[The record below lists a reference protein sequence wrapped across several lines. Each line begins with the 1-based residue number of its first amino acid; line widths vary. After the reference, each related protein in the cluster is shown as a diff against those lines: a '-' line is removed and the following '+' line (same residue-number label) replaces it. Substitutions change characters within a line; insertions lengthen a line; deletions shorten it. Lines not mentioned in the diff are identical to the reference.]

1 MTEILKIEHLK
12 KYYVKK
18 KIFSSN
24 SSIVKAVDD
33 ISFSI
38 KKGEVFVLAGESGSG
53 KSTIAKLILKST
65 KPDEGKIIFEE
76 QEIDE
81 QKKNLQKIRM
91 NCQMIHQ
98 DPYDSINPRMKIKDI
113 ILEPLEI
120 HNVGNKK
127 ERYNRVLEVLKEVK
141 LEPVEEIIEKY
152 PHMLSGGQRQRAVLA
167 RALAL
172 KPKIILADEP
182 VSMLDVSIRAEMLEL
197 MKHLQKI
204 RMNCQMIHQ
213 DPYDSINPRMKIKDI
228 VSEPLEI
235 HNIGNKEERHSR
247 VLEVLKEVK
256 LEPIEEIIKKYP
268 HMLSGGQRQRVVL
281 ARALALKPKI
291 ILADEPVSMLDVSIR
306 AEMLE
311 LMKQLQKKYEIT
323 FIYITHDLATAKN
336 FGQRI
341 AILYLGKIVET
352 GPINQVLKNPK
363 HPYTQA
369 LIDAIS
375 EPDPQNIH
383 KIREIRIKETTEEG
397 ISKGCRFKPRC
408 PYAIDQCNVEPNL
421 EKIVDEHFSACHI
434 KLD

>member
-1 MTEILKIEHLK
+1 MNNRSVLTEILKIENLK
-12 KYYVKK
+12 KYYIKK
-18 KIFSSN
+18 KIFSSD
-24 SSIVKAVDD
+24 SSIVKATDR

-53 KSTIAKLILKST
+53 KSTIAKLILKAI
-65 KPDEGKIIFEE
+65 PADEGKIIFED

-120 HNVGNKK
+120 HNVGNKE
-127 ERYNRVLEVLKEVK
+127 ERHRRLLEVLKEVK
-141 LEPVEEIIEKY
+141 LEPVEEI
-152 PHMLSGGQRQRAVLA
+152 M
-167 RALAL
+167 
-172 KPKIILADEP
+172 
-182 VSMLDVSIRAEMLEL
+182 
-197 MKHLQKI
+197 
-204 RMNCQMIHQ
+204 
-213 DPYDSINPRMKIKDI
+213 
-228 VSEPLEI
+228 
-235 HNIGNKEERHSR
+235 
-247 VLEVLKEVK
+247 
-256 LEPIEEIIKKYP
+256 KKYP

-311 LMKQLQKKYEIT
+311 LMKQLQEKYQIS
-323 FIYITHDLATAKN
+323 FIYITHDLATAKY

-341 AILYLGKIVET
+341 AILYLGKIVEI
-352 GPINQVLKNPK
+352 GPINQVLEKPK

-375 EPDPQNIH
+375 EPDPSNIH
-383 KIREIRIKETTEEG
+383 KIREIRIKESDTEK
-397 ISKGCRFKPRC
+397 SVKGCRFKSRC
-408 PYAIDQCNVEPNL
+408 PYAIKQCDIEPNL
-421 EKIVDEHFSACHI
+421 EEIENEHFAACHVE
-434 KLD
+434 LN